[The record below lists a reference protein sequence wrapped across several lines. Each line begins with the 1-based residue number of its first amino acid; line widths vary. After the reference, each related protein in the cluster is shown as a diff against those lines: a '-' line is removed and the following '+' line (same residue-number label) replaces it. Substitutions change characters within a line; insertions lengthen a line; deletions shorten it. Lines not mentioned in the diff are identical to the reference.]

1 MKPIVAD
8 TDDRR
13 WQAVCERDTRAD
25 GQFVFAVLTTGICCR
40 PSCRSARAAGKRAL
54 FCRRRRRRGG
64 GIPPCKRCQP
74 DKDYPQQQRIDK
86 VAQACRLLEQD
97 APLTLEALARQ
108 LAVSP
113 FHFHRLFKSVTGMT
127 PKAWQQAW
135 RARRLREALEQGKPV
150 TRAALAAGFPDS
162 SSYYRQA
169 DAALGMT
176 ASQFRRGGAATVVTW
191 TTGDCA
197 LGRCLVA
204 QSERGVCAVLP
215 GDNDAA
221 LLDDLRQRFPAPSCV
236 RATLSFVADGGDFR
250 PPRRQ
255 PAAGIAAAGSA
266 GHRVSAAGLAGA
278 AADPGGET
286 RSYRQVA
293 EHIGQPRAVRAVA
306 GACAANSLAV
316 IVPCHR
322 VVREDGALSGY
333 RWGTARKAQL
343 LAREAQRGGVM
354 LDLFSDTPPW
364 QEPLAPARWCCAL
377 CPRAR
382 PGAAAGDCRRRP
394 PVAVS
399 PDGHAGRVHHVG
411 RHDQLRRA
419 GLDHRS
425 PRLPLRPG
433 RSGNRSNLA
442 ADACRIP

>member
-40 PSCRSARAAGKRAL
+40 PSCRSRRARRENVRFFADVAAAVAAGFR
-54 FCRRRRRRGG
+54 
-64 GIPPCKRCQP
+64 PCKRCQP
-74 DKDYPQQQRIDK
+74 DKDYPQQQRVDK

-97 APLTLEALARQ
+97 APLTLEALAGQ
-108 LAVSP
+108 LAMSP

-135 RARRLREALEQGKPV
+135 RAQRLREALEQGIPV

-162 SSYYRQA
+162 
-169 DAALGMT
+169 T
-176 ASQFRRGGAATVVTW
+176 SQFRRGGAATVVTW

-221 LLDDLRQRFPAPSCV
+221 LLDDLRRRFPNAEL
-236 RATLSFVADGGDFR
+236 REGDPDFCQQMAEIFAHLDDSRR
-250 PPRRQ
+250 PVSLPLDLQGTAFQLQVWQALRQ
-255 PAAGIAAAGSA
+255 IP
-266 GHRVSAAGLAGA
+266 V
-278 AADPGGET
+278 GET

-343 LAREAQRGGVM
+343 LAREAQH
-354 LDLFSDTPPW
+354 
-364 QEPLAPARWCCAL
+364 EEE
-377 CPRAR
+377 
-382 PGAAAGDCRRRP
+382 
-394 PVAVS
+394 
-399 PDGHAGRVHHVG
+399 
-411 RHDQLRRA
+411 
-419 GLDHRS
+419 
-425 PRLPLRPG
+425 
-433 RSGNRSNLA
+433 
-442 ADACRIP
+442 